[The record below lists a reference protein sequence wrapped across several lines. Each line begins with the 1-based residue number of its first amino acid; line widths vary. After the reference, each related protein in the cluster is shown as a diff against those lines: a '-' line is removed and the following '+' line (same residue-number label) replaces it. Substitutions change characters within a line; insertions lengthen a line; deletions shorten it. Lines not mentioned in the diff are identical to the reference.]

1 MSQFIDGPTRQFTS
15 NGAIAQ
21 YLRVVLSSGVL
32 AAAGATVPCIG
43 TAEDPILAAD
53 TTGTVRLRNAGGTRK
68 MVASS
73 AITLGN
79 PVYASASGRVAS
91 TGTVMEG
98 IALEAAAANGDVIEV
113 LMVEMPGLGPVPR
126 VFRGRFTIA
135 EVNAGATVLAAVP
148 GYRYRLQDAALIAVG
163 GNVGA
168 ATGILLRATQS
179 ASAVTLMDAKTAGLT
194 RSTLLRAGTAT
205 NGLILADGAS
215 FVANDANTAITII
228 KDGSDITTATHI
240 DVLLTYELVA
250 A

>member
-32 AAAGATVPCIG
+32 SAAGATVPCIG

-53 TTGTVRLRNAGGTRK
+53 TTGTVRLRNASGTRK

-98 IALEAAAANGDVIEV
+98 IALEAAAASGDVIEV

-126 VFRGRFTIA
+126 VFRGRFTTA
-135 EVNAGATVLAAVP
+135 QVNAGATVLAAVP
-148 GYRYRLQDAALIAVG
+148 GYKYRVHDAAMIAIG
-163 GNVGA
+163 GA
-168 ATGILLRATQS
+168 AATATTIDLLATQS
-179 ASAVTLMDAKTAGLT
+179 TSSVKLVANAVAGLT
-194 RSTLLRAGTAT
+194 QNTLLRAGAT
-205 NGLILADGAS
+205 NSAILAGGVS
-215 FVANDANTAITII
+215 FVENDTNTAITIG
-228 KDGSDITTATHI
+228 KTGSDLATATHI

>member
-68 MVASS
+68 MVASG

-113 LMVEMPGLGPVPR
+113 LMVEMPGIGPVPR
-126 VFRGRFTIA
+126 VFRGRFTTA
-135 EVNAGATVLAAVP
+135 QVNAGATVLAAVP
-148 GYRYRLQDAALIAVG
+148 GYKYRVHDAAMIAIG
-163 GNVGA
+163 GA
-168 ATGILLRATQS
+168 AATATTIDLLGTQS
-179 ASAVTLMDAKTAGLT
+179 TSSVKLVANAVAGLT
-194 RSTLLRAGTAT
+194 QNTLLRAGAT
-205 NGLILADGAS
+205 NSAILAGGVS
-215 FVANDANTAITII
+215 FVENDTNTAITIG
-228 KDGSDITTATHI
+228 KTGSDLATATHI

>member
-32 AAAGATVPCIG
+32 SAAGATVPCIG

-98 IALEAAAANGDVIEV
+98 IALEAAAASGDVIEV

-126 VFRGRFTIA
+126 VFRGRFTTA
-135 EVNAGATVLAAVP
+135 QVNAGATVLAAVP
-148 GYRYRLQDAALIAVG
+148 GYKYRVHDAAMIAIG
-163 GNVGA
+163 GA
-168 ATGILLRATQS
+168 AATATTIDLLGTQS
-179 ASAVTLMDAKTAGLT
+179 TSSVKLVANAVAGLT
-194 RSTLLRAGTAT
+194 QNTLLRAGAT
-205 NGLILADGAS
+205 NSAILAGGVS
-215 FVANDANTAITII
+215 FVENDTNTAITIG
-228 KDGSDITTATHI
+228 KTGSDLATATHI

>member
-53 TTGTVRLRNAGGTRK
+53 TVGTVRLRNAGGTRK
-68 MVASS
+68 MVAAG

-79 PVYASASGRVAS
+79 PVYAAASGRVAS

-113 LMVEMPGLGPVPR
+113 LMVTMPGLSPVPR
-126 VFRGRFTIA
+126 VFRGRFTTA
-135 EVNAGATVLAAVP
+135 QVNAGATVLAAVP
-148 GYRYRLQDAALIAVG
+148 GYKYRVHDASMIAIG
-163 GNVGA
+163 GNAAA
-168 ATGILLRATQS
+168 ATTIDLLATQS
-179 ASAVTLMDAKTAGLT
+179 TSSVKLVANAVAGLT
-194 RSTLLRAGTAT
+194 QNTLLRAGAT
-205 NGLILADGAS
+205 NSTILAGGVS
-215 FVANDANTAITII
+215 FVENDTNTAITIG
-228 KDGSDITTATHI
+228 KTGSDMTTATHI

>member
-98 IALEAAAANGDVIEV
+98 IALEAAAASGDVIEV

-126 VFRGRFTIA
+126 VFRGRFTTA
-135 EVNAGATVLAAVP
+135 QVNAGATVLAAVP
-148 GYRYRLQDAALIAVG
+148 GYKYRVHDAAMIAIG
-163 GNVGA
+163 GA
-168 ATGILLRATQS
+168 AATATTIDLLGTQS
-179 ASAVTLMDAKTAGLT
+179 TSSVKLVANAVAGLT
-194 RSTLLRAGTAT
+194 QNTLLRAGAT
-205 NGLILADGAS
+205 NSAILAGGVS
-215 FVANDANTAITII
+215 FVENDTNTAITIG
-228 KDGSDITTATHI
+228 KTGSDLATATHI

>member
-53 TTGTVRLRNAGGTRK
+53 TTGTVRLRNASGTRK

-98 IALEAAAANGDVIEV
+98 IALEAAAASGDVIEV

-126 VFRGRFTIA
+126 VFRGRFTTA
-135 EVNAGATVLAAVP
+135 QVNAGATVLAAVP
-148 GYRYRLQDAALIAVG
+148 GYKYRVHDAAMIAIG
-163 GNVGA
+163 GA
-168 ATGILLRATQS
+168 AATATTIDLLGTQS
-179 ASAVTLMDAKTAGLT
+179 TSSVKLVANAVAGLT
-194 RSTLLRAGTAT
+194 QNTLLRAGAT
-205 NGLILADGAS
+205 NSAILAGGVS
-215 FVANDANTAITII
+215 FVENDTNTAITIG
-228 KDGSDITTATHI
+228 KTGSDLATATHI

>member
-32 AAAGATVPCIG
+32 SAAGATVPCLG

-53 TTGTVRLRNAGGTRK
+53 TVGTVRLRNAGGTRK
-68 MVASS
+68 MVAAG

-79 PVYASASGRVAS
+79 PVYAAASGRVAS

-98 IALEAAAANGDVIEV
+98 IALEAAAASGDVIEV
-113 LMVEMPGLGPVPR
+113 LMVTMPGLGPVPR
-126 VFRGRFTIA
+126 VFRGRFTTA
-135 EVNAGATVLAAVP
+135 QVNAGATVLAAVP
-148 GYRYRLQDAALIAVG
+148 GYKYRVQDASMIAIG
-163 GNVGA
+163 GNA
-168 ATGILLRATQS
+168 AVATTIDLLATQS
-179 ASAVTLMDAKTAGLT
+179 SSSVKLVANAVAGLT
-194 RSTLLRAGTAT
+194 QNTLLRAGAT
-205 NGLILADGAS
+205 NSTILAGGVS
-215 FVANDANTAITII
+215 FVENDTNTAITIG
-228 KDGSDITTATHI
+228 KTGSDMTTATHI

>member
-126 VFRGRFTIA
+126 VFRGRFTTA
-135 EVNAGATVLAAVP
+135 QVNAGATVLAAVP
-148 GYRYRLQDAALIAVG
+148 GYKYRVHDAAMIAIG
-163 GNVGA
+163 GA
-168 ATGILLRATQS
+168 AATATTIDLLATQS
-179 ASAVTLMDAKTAGLT
+179 ASSVKLVANAVAGLT
-194 RSTLLRAGTAT
+194 QNTLLRAGAT
-205 NGLILADGAS
+205 NSAILAGGVS
-215 FVANDANTAITII
+215 FVENDTNTAITIG
-228 KDGSDITTATHI
+228 KTGSDLATATHI